1 MVTTWRSMGGRK
13 KCLVTGGAGFLGQHL
28 VGQLVDSGKY
38 EVTVFDIRDSGNSSV
53 QTIVGDL
60 RNLKQVEGAVAG
72 GPFPEAMRVS
82 AECPS
87 VCIPIR
93 SRWRSVLCVYLA
105 MVNTHA
111 MCRKPCVR

>member
-1 MVTTWRSMGGRK
+1 MVTARRSMGGRR

-60 RNLKQVEGAVAG
+60 RNLKEVEQAVAG
-72 GPFPEAMRVS
+72 GLSATHSLLSEARWY
-82 AECPS
+82 AIYIWQPS
-87 VCIPIR
+87 V
-93 SRWRSVLCVYLA
+93 SWAV
-105 MVNTHA
+105 
-111 MCRKPCVR
+111 